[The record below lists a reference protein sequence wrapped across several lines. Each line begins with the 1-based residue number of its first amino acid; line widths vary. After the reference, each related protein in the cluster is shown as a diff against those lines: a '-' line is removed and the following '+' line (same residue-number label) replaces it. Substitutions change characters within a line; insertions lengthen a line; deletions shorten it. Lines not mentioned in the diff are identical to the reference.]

1 MHCSWFMILVLP
13 SLILCMCVNMCV
25 YVCEYVCVCVLI
37 CVCMCVN
44 MYAAFIIDIILFWFR
59 PVKVVYFV
67 DLLTCL
73 YILHFDDELH
83 CTALRAHE
91 IVV

>member
-1 MHCSWFMILVLP
+1 
-13 SLILCMCVNMCV
+13 
-25 YVCEYVCVCVLI
+25 
-37 CVCMCVN
+37 MCVN